1 MLGVVPTDIPLE
13 ALEISRL
20 LNPEDAVIRSP
31 QIAGYPLIQNGDA
44 HMLSD
49 FLVVNEF
56 QITQPTINELRL
68 ALKKQEGRSYKIIS
82 R

>member
-1 MLGVVPTDIPLE
+1 MSGVVPTDIPLE
-13 ALEISRL
+13 SLEISRL
-20 LNPEDAVIRSP
+20 LNPEDAVIRFP

-49 FLVVNEF
+49 FLGVNEF

-68 ALKKQEGRSYKIIS
+68 AS
-82 R
+82 RNRKVVLIKF